1 MIGGGS
7 GIEYGP
13 KAGAPASIARTIRAT
28 RTITQRFICFGRIV
42 LRAGETGGGWLCSSL
57 YTHASMS
64 GKVKAAVAGAN
75 GYAGMT
81 LVNLLARHPNVEL
94 RQLTSRSFAGKPYE
108 SVFPLL
114 ELKGEFL
121 PDPDPAGIDVVFSCL
136 PHNIGAAKA
145 GAWLAAGARVID
157 MSADCRLKDPSQY
170 PKWYRQEHPA
180 PALLARAVFGL
191 PELHEHELQKAELIA
206 VPGCFSTSAILALA
220 PAVASGLAGSD
231 IIIDAKSGVSGA
243 GRSPSMG
250 VHFSEVNE
258 SLGAYAIEGHR
269 HTPEMTQELSA
280 LGRNGI
286 QITFVPHLA
295 PMTRG
300 ILATCYFD
308 LKGSLAQLQDAY
320 REFYAGQPFTRV
332 IPQSP
337 STKLA
342 SHSNLCLV
350 NVSAQNDKA
359 VVTAALDNLVKG
371 ASGQGVECFNIA
383 FGFDRRTALEAP
395 IQWP

>member
-1 MIGGGS
+1 
-7 GIEYGP
+7 
-13 KAGAPASIARTIRAT
+13 
-28 RTITQRFICFGRIV
+28 
-42 LRAGETGGGWLCSSL
+42 
-57 YTHASMS
+57 MS

-81 LVNLLARHPNVEL
+81 LVNLLVRHPNVEV
-94 RQLTSRSFAGKPYE
+94 RQLSSRSFAGKPFE

-114 ELKGEFL
+114 DLKGEFVPE
-121 PDPDPAGIDVVFSCL
+121 PDATGIDVVFSCL
-136 PHNIGAAKA
+136 PHNVGAAKA
-145 GAWLAAGARVID
+145 GGWLAAGARVID
-157 MSADCRLKDPSQY
+157 MSADFRLKDPSQY

-191 PELHEHELQKAELIA
+191 PELHERELQKAALIA
-206 VPGCFSTSAILALA
+206 VPGCFSTTAILALA
-220 PAVASGLAGSD
+220 PAVTSGLIGSD
-231 IIIDAKSGVSGA
+231 IIVDAKSGVSGA

-269 HTPEMTQELSA
+269 HLPEVTQELSA
-280 LGRNGI
+280 LGSNGLRV
-286 QITFVPHLA
+286 TFVPHLA

-308 LKGSLAQLQDAY
+308 LKGSLDQLQEAY

-332 IPQSP
+332 VPQSP
-337 STKLA
+337 TTKLA

-350 NVSAQNDKA
+350 NVSAQNEKA

-383 FGFDRRTALEAP
+383 FGFDRKTALEAP
-395 IQWP
+395 VQWP

>member
-1 MIGGGS
+1 
-7 GIEYGP
+7 
-13 KAGAPASIARTIRAT
+13 
-28 RTITQRFICFGRIV
+28 
-42 LRAGETGGGWLCSSL
+42 
-57 YTHASMS
+57 MS

-81 LVNLLARHPNVEL
+81 LVNLLARHPSVEL
-94 RQLTSRSFAGKPYE
+94 LQLTSRSFAGKPYE

-136 PHNIGAAKA
+136 PHNVGAGKA
-145 GAWLAAGARVID
+145 GGWLAAGARVID
-157 MSADCRLKDPSQY
+157 MSADFRLKDPSQY
-170 PKWYRQEHPA
+170 PKWYGQKHPA
-180 PALLARAVFGL
+180 PALLARAVLGL
-191 PELHEHELQKAELIA
+191 PELHERELVGAELIA
-206 VPGCFSTSAILALA
+206 VPGCYSTAAILALA
-220 PAVASGLAGSD
+220 PAVASGLVGSD
-231 IIIDAKSGVSGA
+231 IIVDAKSGVSGS
-243 GRSPSMG
+243 GRSPSIG

-258 SLGAYAIEGHR
+258 SLGAYSIAGHR
-269 HTPEMTQELSA
+269 HQPEMTQELSA

-332 IPQSP
+332 ITQSP
-337 STKLA
+337 TTKLA

-371 ASGQGVECFNIA
+371 AAGQGVECFNLA
-383 FGFDRRTALEAP
+383 FGFDRKTALEAP

>member
-1 MIGGGS
+1 M
-7 GIEYGP
+7 
-13 KAGAPASIARTIRAT
+13 K
-28 RTITQRFICFGRIV
+28 GR
-42 LRAGETGGGWLCSSL
+42 
-57 YTHASMS
+57 
-64 GKVKAAVAGAN
+64 VKAAVAGAN
-75 GYAGMT
+75 GYAGIT
-81 LVNLLARHPNVEL
+81 LVNLLARHPGVDL
-94 RQLTSRSFAGKPYE
+94 RQLSSRSFAGQPYA

-114 ELKGEFL
+114 ELEGEFVPE
-121 PDPDPAGIDVVFSCL
+121 PDANGIDVMFSCL
-136 PHNIGAAKA
+136 PHSVGAARA
-145 GAWLAAGARVID
+145 GAWVDAGVRVVD
-157 MSADCRLKDPSQY
+157 MSADFRLKDAAQY

-180 PALLARAVFGL
+180 PSLLSKAVFGL
-191 PELHEHELQKAELIA
+191 PELHERELPGAALVA
-206 VPGCFSTSAILALA
+206 VPGCYSTAAILALA

-231 IIIDAKSGVSGA
+231 IIVDAKSGVSGA
-243 GRSPSMG
+243 GRSPSLG
-250 VHFSEVNE
+250 VHFSEANE

-269 HTPEMTQELSA
+269 HLPEVTQELSA
-280 LGRNGI
+280 LGRNGV
-286 QITFVPHLA
+286 QVTFVPHLA

-332 IPQSP
+332 VAQSP
-337 STKLA
+337 TTKLA

-350 NVSAQNDKA
+350 NVSAQNQKA

-383 FGFDRRTALEAP
+383 FGFERKTALEGP